1 MKNKIYYILLGII
14 VSFSFINSVFAEGKL
29 DFSVKANVLGDGT
42 TYAAGSEVVIDV
54 GLVSDT
60 DIDRCIF
67 NVVADSGLELIS
79 ESGMNNYVI
88 GEDENGVLVYRANT
102 EVGFTSGTN
111 ILELKYKINADS
123 KVVIK
128 TVECSSSVDTKGSY
142 EDISFDF
149 KVSATTEDTSLKSL
163 IVKGGTLSPAFTS
176 TQTQYIVDLE
186 LPEFTLEMVA
196 NNEDYQDKIVVT
208 DASGVKLDPS
218 KITFK
223 DLSSQGMMELII
235 TVNKKTEYVLLVK
248 YEQEGV
254 DNSLKTLKVYGK
266 EIKLQEGKYDYKITV
281 SKDAKSVRIDA
292 VLADSENFKFAD
304 NNGPTTFQ
312 VPNAT
317 NVYPLIIEPKNASIG
332 ASGVT
337 YTITVLKEG
346 MVDTD
351 SSNGSSGGNNSNNN
365 QGNVTNNPTTG
376 VSMFIMAFILI
387 VSLIGSIYLYYKNM
401 EAYNNK

>member
-14 VSFSFINSVFAEGKL
+14 VSFSFINSVFAEGEL

-149 KVSATTEDTSLKSL
+149 KVSAATEDTSLKSL
-163 IVKGGTLSPAFTS
+163 IVKGGILSPAFTS